1 MFDPRNDNQLWRQDS
16 EGRIINKANGKV
28 FKWDQ
33 FGAGFEV
40 IFCMKININLFYV
53 VKESDSD
60 FKWSFNTCIRSSQ
73 EPTGPISQKLQA
85 KSDPDEVCLNTA
97 DRFDTAGSILM
108 LYPCQTINPI
118 NGCFKFKESKFN

>member
-16 EGRIINKANGKV
+16 DGRIIHKANGKV

-40 IFCMKININLFYV
+40 LLHMKINTILFYA

-73 EPTGPISQKLQA
+73 EPSGPISQKLQA
-85 KSDPDEVCLNTA
+85 ESELCLKTA
-97 DRFDTAGSILM
+97 NRFDTTGSVLG
-108 LYPCQTINPI
+108 LYPCKTIHPT
-118 NGCFKFKESKFN
+118 NGCLKFKESKPTGK

>member
-1 MFDPRNDNQLWRQDS
+1 
-16 EGRIINKANGKV
+16 
-28 FKWDQ
+28 
-33 FGAGFEV
+33 
-40 IFCMKININLFYV
+40 MKINTTLFYV
-53 VKESDSD
+53 VKEPDYE

-73 EPTGPISQKLQA
+73 EPSGPISQKLQA
-85 KSDPDEVCLNTA
+85 KSDSDERCLNTA